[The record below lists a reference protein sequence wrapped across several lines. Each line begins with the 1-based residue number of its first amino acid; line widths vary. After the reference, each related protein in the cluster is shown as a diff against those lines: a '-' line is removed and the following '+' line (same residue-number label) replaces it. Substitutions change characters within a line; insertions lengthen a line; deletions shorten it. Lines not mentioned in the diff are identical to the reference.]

1 MIKID
6 LYIIYVFKSNYYKL
20 YIIIKMFCYISELG
34 KINNIKKIEHVL
46 KLHSDIKYVYSEEYI
61 NMICEKY
68 NQKYSLYYKRL
79 KPSYLISENENDIN
93 EIMKIYENINNSIDE
108 YDSLES
114 VILDIINKTDKVE
127 QNKQTIKINEKQI
140 ISLTNKKNKTEFEV
154 ELDNKKEKYICDNSS
169 DLKLN
174 SGLKLFSLR
183 SNVEMLRD
191 QILKLY
197 SDDKFNIVVDN
208 FPQIQIFIGNFTF
221 VGSSGLVISIDMDL
235 SCLNLLSEPPK
246 IKISSSKVLK
256 DNILKVINELK
267 PFMDKK
273 HWSIKYSIS
282 ETIQNIY
289 NMINIFGE
297 IEEEFSSEFDRIINE
312 LEYLVSIKNKNISE
326 VKLLELF
333 DKDLIKSNSG
343 NQGNQSNSK
352 KSNKSYW
359 KAGTGYG
366 NNKTKEWDIE
376 KYIKS
381 VNDKK
386 NKISTSYNEFFEY
399 LTINYCNEIKISPS
413 TNSINRITNLLL
425 NYLQNE
431 EIVKSNIVMI
441 MNFIHNNFVQFKSDE
456 IIKFTNLIK
465 LLKEFVDEN
474 NISHKL
480 FDINSVET
488 KKVMEK
494 ISNSLPNG
502 KIDELAKLIGD
513 QSFKMYSENFKGFHY
528 VNKCIIDSTK
538 LTRIKKELN
547 IIKKSASVN
556 QEASIFFWVE
566 KNKLE
571 RMRFIITG
579 PADTPY
585 DQGLYIFDM
594 TLSENFPSKPPL
606 VHFSN
611 NGGVRFNPNLYNC
624 GKVCLS
630 LLGTWNG
637 DKGESWNPST
647 STFFQLLVSIQ
658 SQILIEQPFF
668 NEPGYEKQIGLES
681 GKINS
686 KEYNDNIRQY
696 NVDYAINGLIEGI
709 LESKSAYPEFES
721 VIRDYFKFKQDRI
734 IGILN
739 KWESEYIDESKKKKF
754 AKSKDKFIQ
763 LSSKL

>member
-1 MIKID
+1 
-6 LYIIYVFKSNYYKL
+6 
-20 YIIIKMFCYISELG
+20 MFCYITELE
-34 KINNIKKIEHVL
+34 KINNFKKIEQIL
-46 KLHSDIKYVYSEEYI
+46 KLYSDTKYTCNNDSVNI
-61 NMICEKY
+61 VCKKY
-68 NQKYSLYYKRL
+68 NQKYCLYHNKS
-79 KPSYLISENENDIN
+79 KPLYLISENETDTD
-93 EIMKIYENINNSIDE
+93 EIMKIYENVNNTIDE

-114 VILDIINKTDKVE
+114 VILDIINKTDKAE
-127 QNKQTIKINEKQI
+127 QNKQIIEIDKKQI
-140 ISLTNKKNKTEFEV
+140 TLFETKKNIIEFEV
-154 ELDNKKEKYICDNSS
+154 ELDNKKEKYINENNSL
-169 DLKLN
+169 DTKLN

-191 QILKLY
+191 QILKIY

-208 FPQIQIFIGNFTF
+208 FPQIRIFVNNFTF
-221 VGSSGLVISIDMDL
+221 VGSSGLMITIDMDM

-267 PFMDKK
+267 PFVDKK
-273 HWSIKYSIS
+273 SWSIKYSIS
-282 ETIQNIY
+282 DTVHNIY
-289 NMINIFGE
+289 NMINTFGE
-297 IEEEFSSEFDRIINE
+297 IEQEFSSEFDRIINE
-312 LEYLVSIKNKNISE
+312 LEYLVSIKNKSISE

-333 DKDLIKSNSG
+333 DKDLIKSNTG
-343 NQGNQSNSK
+343 NQGNQTNSN

-359 KAGTGYG
+359 KSGTGYG
-366 NNKTKEWDIE
+366 NSKTKEWDID

-386 NKISTSYNEFFEY
+386 NKISTSYNEFIEH
-399 LTINYCNEIKISPS
+399 LSINYGNGSGTKISLS
-413 TNSINRITNLLL
+413 VDSINRITNLLL

-431 EIVKSNIVMI
+431 EIIKSNII
-441 MNFIHNNFVQFKSDE
+441 LILNFIHNNFTQFKSNE
-456 IIKFTNLIK
+456 INKFSNLIK
-465 LLKEFVDEN
+465 LLKEYVEEN
-474 NISHKL
+474 EISHEL
-480 FDINSVET
+480 FNTDSVET

-494 ISNSLPNG
+494 ISNSSSNG
-502 KIDELAKLIGD
+502 KLDELAKLIGD
-513 QSFKMYSENFKGFHY
+513 QSFKMYSENFKGLHY
-528 VNKCIIDSTK
+528 GNKCTIDSTI
-538 LTRIKKELN
+538 LTRMKKELN
-547 IIKKSASVN
+547 IIKKSISVN

-594 TLSENFPSKPPL
+594 TLSDNFPSKPPL

-658 SQILIEQPFF
+658 SQILIEEPFF
-668 NEPGYEKQIGLES
+668 NEPGYEQQIGKES
-681 GKINS
+681 GKKNS

-709 LESKSAYPEFES
+709 VVAKSAYPEFES
-721 VIRDYFKFKQDRI
+721 IIRNYFKFKRDRI

-739 KWESEYIDESKKKKF
+739 KWETEYVDGSKKNKFIESKN
-754 AKSKDKFIQ
+754 KFIE